1 MASNYSYLKANLLA
15 LGMEMVLFD
24 QHEGVMSLHHAFL
37 LEGWWSVPLH
47 CPRFLFWNSF
57 SFTKELQR

>member
-1 MASNYSYLKANLLA
+1 
-15 LGMEMVLFD
+15 MEMVLFD